1 MLCMGWVHAAGI
13 VLSRGRVVVGSKK
26 VNDEGASVL
35 KNLLVSRDYCSPPQA
50 VEGLIELH

>member
-50 VEGLIELH
+50 VEGLFELH